1 VLKRYY
7 LTSKDPK
14 KPDSEGG
21 VFILIESADNH
32 SESLALTKFVIRM
45 FEAREMYYNAE
56 EKALL
61 GLTLEVL
68 DDCDATRPTQSPKK
82 L

>member
-1 VLKRYY
+1 
-7 LTSKDPK
+7 
-14 KPDSEGG
+14 
-21 VFILIESADNH
+21 
-32 SESLALTKFVIRM
+32 M